1 MSTIGIKV
9 KEPVFNAKIAKIAR
23 KYENISISET
33 KNRVISNN
41 LLFSCDYI
49 DAEGINKVISLY
61 NELLDE
67 RIDAI
72 LIENDEIT
80 TIDFLDNLLESY
92 NETEAQVENEIDME
106 AYCHG
111 HRING

>member
-1 MSTIGIKV
+1 MK
-9 KEPVFNAKIAKIAR
+9 
-23 KYENISISET
+23 
-33 KNRVISNN
+33 
-41 LLFSCDYI
+41 L
-49 DAEGINKVISLY
+49 INKVISLY

-92 NETEAQVENEIDME
+92 KETEAQVENEIDME
-106 AYCHG
+106 ALSN
-111 HRING
+111 I

>member
-1 MSTIGIKV
+1 MK
-9 KEPVFNAKIAKIAR
+9 
-23 KYENISISET
+23 
-33 KNRVISNN
+33 
-41 LLFSCDYI
+41 L
-49 DAEGINKVISLY
+49 INKVISLY

-92 NETEAQVENEIDME
+92 KETEAEVENEIDME
-106 AYCHG
+106 ALSN
-111 HRING
+111 I